1 MPVNLPGHEG
11 VDTSLG
17 TGLHLEH
24 RHRTASFLDMDLP
37 PLHMSFIPNT
47 NPGVIDNV
55 MTSMQHNSKY
65 NLAYILLINL
75 SKSRDQRK
83 KNSLDCVLL
92 DTMSG
97 FGGSAQNFWCVQST
111 LVLVGWMS
119 SLTNFTAIWIQLMA
133 DQQYNVRCNIAGMS

>member
-75 SKSRDQRK
+75 SKSRDHRK
-83 KNSLDCVLL
+83 KPALIACYWIQCQGLAEVHRTFDVFNPLWCWLDGCPLSPIL
-92 DTMSG
+92 QRYES
-97 FGGSAQNFWCVQST
+97 NLW
-111 LVLVGWMS
+111 
-119 SLTNFTAIWIQLMA
+119 LTNNTM
-133 DQQYNVRCNIAGMS
+133 